1 VSRYFPGLLWMKS
14 LRVRMTRTITE
25 AEMTDSRNQPVRN
38 ESGLQLM
45 QPHRQDE
52 CIRRVVEQEGESN
65 GKEENKDNGTLELG
79 KEKRQGIR
87 FPLGP

>member
-1 VSRYFPGLLWMKS
+1 MSRYFPGLLWMKS

-52 CIRRVVEQEGESN
+52 CIRRVVEQERESN
-65 GKEENKDNGTLELG
+65 GKEENKNNGTLELG
-79 KEKRQGIR
+79 KEKRQDIR
-87 FPLGP
+87 FLLRF